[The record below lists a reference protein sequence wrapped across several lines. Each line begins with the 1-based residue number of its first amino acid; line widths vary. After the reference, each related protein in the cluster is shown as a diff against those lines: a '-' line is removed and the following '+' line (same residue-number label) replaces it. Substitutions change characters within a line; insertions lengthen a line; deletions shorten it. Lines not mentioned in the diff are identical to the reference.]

1 MDSASHPPRP
11 TTSAFAAQVTPMRP
25 GPYNPRTPALTAEQA
40 RMMVQEEFGSD
51 SYQTSPMTARSPT
64 IQLPSQGTARTS
76 PTFHTALEDVDI
88 PDVETP
94 SKKRRLDS
102 KGKARE
108 FPYEF
113 DYGTHFLSSSSRT
126 SNMPLLNRK
135 TRSATEPQLED
146 GAAGHQQGSALLTE
160 NEILR
165 QLLGEKEKE
174 NACLRRQIKLLK
186 KLSKARTSDTHMVS
200 FTSACSSMPLFHARV
215 NRVPAAHPPR
225 LPQRSRS
232 ISNKIQFHYHLM
244 LRIKIAYII
253 CNDKHT
259 AATFLD
265 YDE

>member
-11 TTSAFAAQVTPMRP
+11 TTSAFATQVTPMRP

-51 SYQTSPMTARSPT
+51 SYQSSPITARLGSPPQ

-76 PTFHTALEDVDI
+76 PTFHTAPEDIDL
-88 PDVETP
+88 PDVESP
-94 SKKRRLDS
+94 SKRRRLNS

-113 DYGTHFLSSSSRT
+113 DHGTHFLSSSTRT
-126 SNMPLLNRK
+126 SNMPLLNLL
-135 TRSATEPQLED
+135 TRSSTEPQVGD
-146 GAAGHQQGSALLTE
+146 GAARHQKGGYLLTE

-186 KLSKARTSDTHMVS
+186 KLSKVTTSDTHMVS
-200 FTSACSSMPLFHARV
+200 LTSTCSGMPSFHARV
-215 NRVPAAHPPR
+215 NRIPVARPPR
-225 LPQRSRS
+225 LPQRSSS
-232 ISNKIQFHYHLM
+232 ISNKIQFH
-244 LRIKIAYII
+244 
-253 CNDKHT
+253 
-259 AATFLD
+259 
-265 YDE
+265 

>member
-11 TTSAFAAQVTPMRP
+11 TTSALDTQVTPMRP

-40 RMMVQEEFGSD
+40 RMMVREEFGSD
-51 SYQTSPMTARSPT
+51 SYQTSPMTARSPE
-64 IQLPSQGTARTS
+64 IQLPGQGTARTS
-76 PTFHTALEDVDI
+76 PTFHTALEDIDI

-126 SNMPLLNRK
+126 SNMPLLNRT
-135 TRSATEPQLED
+135 TRSATEPQLEG
-146 GAAGHQQGSALLTE
+146 GAAGHQQDSALITE

-200 FTSACSSMPLFHARV
+200 FTSTCSDMSLFYARA
-215 NRVPAAHPPR
+215 NRAHVGHPPR
-225 LPQRSRS
+225 LPQRSS
-232 ISNKIQFHYHLM
+232 ATSNKIQSHYHLM
-244 LRIKIAYII
+244 PRSK
-253 CNDKHT
+253 
-259 AATFLD
+259 
-265 YDE
+265 